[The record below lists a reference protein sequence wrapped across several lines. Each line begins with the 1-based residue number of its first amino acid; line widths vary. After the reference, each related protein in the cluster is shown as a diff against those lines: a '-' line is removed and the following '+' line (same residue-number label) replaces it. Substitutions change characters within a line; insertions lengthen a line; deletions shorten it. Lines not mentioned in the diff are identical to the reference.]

1 MSFMF
6 LSFFLLYKDISFIYN
21 LVINQNSLKDVV
33 NEYINENVNFNF
45 KDIGINLGLGNE
57 NNHLNDTINSK
68 PHIQFSQFDTL
79 FNPNIKDLLKS
90 TFSRTQTQNNTVISN
105 MDSQNFENYNNNS
118 NFTKINYN
126 RNNYSSIAD
135 IGIKLFSNPKEFIET
150 YISKDDLTLISK
162 KCEEN
167 TFYNSKIMKIISYF
181 SLGYINQG
189 FCFLSVI
196 YDHLN
201 QELKKII
208 YEYSME
214 SYQIILNILKFL
226 FYSIFN
232 QIWFY
237 SNEIINRIML
247 IIIFFSCL
255 FYILSNTSHEKD
267 IVNDY
272 IYMFPLEKTYLERIS
287 KKFKDHIQGVFIS
300 SFEIFLS
307 TFLITWILFD
317 FNDVPISFVFSLTA
331 GIVSLLPVFSPYL
344 ILIPSCIFIYV
355 ANENTNQIILGS
367 KLLIFI
373 LTYIFTTNMVLTD
386 IYKSNFSTH
395 PYVTGLVFVSG
406 FYSFGFFGI
415 IYGPAILCLSS
426 LLKDIIT
433 NILYNEE
440 I

>member
-1 MSFMF
+1 MF
-6 LSFFLLYKDISFIYN
+6 F
-21 LVINQNSLKDVV
+21 
-33 NEYINENVNFNF
+33 
-45 KDIGINLGLGNE
+45 
-57 NNHLNDTINSK
+57 
-68 PHIQFSQFDTL
+68 
-79 FNPNIKDLLKS
+79 
-90 TFSRTQTQNNTVISN
+90 
-105 MDSQNFENYNNNS
+105 
-118 NFTKINYN
+118 
-126 RNNYSSIAD
+126 
-135 IGIKLFSNPKEFIET
+135 
-150 YISKDDLTLISK
+150 
-162 KCEEN
+162 
-167 TFYNSKIMKIISYF
+167 
-181 SLGYINQG
+181 
-189 FCFLSVI
+189 SVI

-214 SYQIILNILKFL
+214 SYQIILNVLKFL

-272 IYMFPLEKTYLERIS
+272 IYMFPLEKTYLEKIS

-344 ILIPSCIFIYV
+344 ILFPSCIFIYV